1 MNKNTRTVGIYIL
14 LILLG
19 IIFVSSLYR
28 QNYREKDISYTEFL
42 QKVESKQI
50 EEVQIKETYALAIQK
65 DNTRLKVNL
74 PENDPE
80 FYPTLKAQ
88 GVNIKVE
95 QPEGSSWWFS
105 LFSPILIPL
114 LIIVILWIFVIRQA
128 QSGSSQALAFGKSK
142 AKMLVENKPKVTFD
156 DVAGADEAKQELEE
170 IVDFLKSPDKY
181 QALGAKIPK
190 GVLLVGPPGTGK
202 TLIAKAV
209 AGEASVPFFS
219 ISGSEFVEMFVG
231 VGASR
236 VRDLF
241 DQAKKHAPCLIF
253 IDEIDAVGRQRGA
266 GMGGGH
272 DEREQTLNQLL
283 IEMDGFEDNHST
295 IVIAATNRP
304 DILDAALLR
313 PGRFDRQVIVDRP
326 DVEGREKI
334 LQVHAKNKP
343 LAKNVKVEVLAKR
356 TPGFT
361 GADLANLAN
370 EAALLAARENQK
382 EIGMQHLEEALDRVI
397 AGPEKKSKLITE
409 DEKRITAYHEMGHTL
424 IGVFMEHCDPI
435 HKVTIIPRG
444 MALGLTMSL
453 PENRVSASRAYL
465 NDQIAMLLGGR
476 IAEELVFNE
485 MTTGASNDIERAT
498 ELARKMVTQY
508 GMSDKIGPRTVGKK
522 NEHVFMGRDFG
533 EVRNYSDEVARDVD
547 LEIARILDE
556 NYQRAKALLTDHQH
570 ALHEISKVLIEK
582 ETLDTEQINELVK
595 QLEGQLPPS
604 KPERT
609 YAKWQS
615 QVVIGPPDSEPLPE
629 GVVPSAAAQSSVS
642 TTAVKADDEKQ
653 PEKAEIKSEE
663 KL

>member
-14 LILLG
+14 LILTG
-19 IIFVSSLYR
+19 IIFISSLYR
-28 QNYREKDISYTEFL
+28 QNNTEKTPTYTEFL
-42 QKVESKQI
+42 QQVEAGQITDVELKEGSLLARSSQSNERIKVSI
-50 EEVQIKETYALAIQK
+50 P
-65 DNTRLKVNL
+65 D
-74 PENDPE
+74 NDPE
-80 FYPTLKAQ
+80 LIPTLKKRN
-88 GVNIKVE
+88 VNIEVE
-95 QPEGSSWWFS
+95 KPQESSWWFS
-105 LFSPILIPL
+105 LLSPILLPL
-114 LIIVILWIFVIRQA
+114 LIVIILWVFVIRQA
-128 QSGSSQALAFGKSK
+128 QSGGSQAMAFGKSK
-142 AKMLVENKPKVTFD
+142 AKMLVENKPKMSFD
-156 DVAGADEAKQELEE
+156 DVAGADEAKEELEE

-202 TLIAKAV
+202 TLLAKAV

-241 DQAKKHAPCLIF
+241 EQAKKHAPCLIF

-283 IEMDGFEDNHST
+283 IEMDGFEENHST

-326 DVEGREKI
+326 DVEGREQI
-334 LQVHAKNKP
+334 LQVHIKNKP
-343 LAKNVKVEVLAKR
+343 LAKDIKMETLAKR

-361 GADLANLAN
+361 GADLANLTN
-370 EAALLAARENQK
+370 EAALLAARENQT
-382 EIGMQHLEEALDRVI
+382 EIGMRHLDEALDRVI

-409 DEKRITAYHEMGHTL
+409 NEKTITAYHEMGHTL
-424 IGVFMEHCDPI
+424 VGIFMENCDPI

-476 IAEELVFNE
+476 IAEELIFGE

-498 ELARKMVTQY
+498 DLARKMVTQY

-522 NEHVFMGRDFG
+522 NEQVFMGRDFG
-533 EVRNYSDEVARDVD
+533 EVRNYSE
-547 LEIARILDE
+547 EIAAEIDTEIRRILDD
-556 NYQRAKALLTDHQH
+556 NYTRAKNLLEAHKNS
-570 ALHEISKVLIEK
+570 LHEISAVLIEK
-582 ETLDTEQINELVK
+582 ETLDTEQLNELLT
-595 QLEGQLPPS
+595 QLEGKAPPP
-604 KPERT
+604 KPERV
-609 YAKWQS
+609 YAKWQAKLI
-615 QVVIGPPDSEPLPE
+615 VTPDNVIVET
-629 GVVPSAAAQSSVS
+629 VATSADDAEAK
-642 TTAVKADDEKQ
+642 KADTQAGDSNKKVET
-653 PEKAEIKSEE
+653 EE
-663 KL
+663 KEEKV

>member
-1 MNKNTRTVGIYIL
+1 MKKSNKNSGIWIIAGL
-14 LILLG
+14 VALILA
-19 IIFVSSLYR
+19 VSVMNRQAPQESPSYSSFLSLVNAGEIAGVVLEDGHLEATKR
-28 QNYREKDISYTEFL
+28 TGSTKIRVDIP
-42 QKVESKQI
+42 
-50 EEVQIKETYALAIQK
+50 
-65 DNTRLKVNL
+65 R
-74 PENDPE
+74 NDD
-80 FYPTLKAQ
+80 
-88 GVNIKVE
+88 
-95 QPEGSSWWFS
+95 S
-105 LFSPILIPL
+105 LIPL
-114 LIIVILWIFVIRQA
+114 LKEKNVNIEVERPQEASWWMSMLTPLLFPILLLVILYIFVVRQA
-128 QSGSSQALAFGKSK
+128 QSGSSQAMAFGKSK

-156 DVAGADEAKQELEE
+156 DVAGADEAKEELEE

-202 TLIAKAV
+202 TLLAKAV

-241 DQAKKHAPCLIF
+241 EQAKKHAPCLIF

-283 IEMDGFEDNHST
+283 IEMDGFEDSHST

-326 DVEGREKI
+326 DVDGREKI
-334 LQVHAKNKP
+334 LQVHIKNKP
-343 LAKNVKVEVLAKR
+343 LAEEVKVQTLAKR

-361 GADLANLAN
+361 GADLANLTN

-382 EIGMQHLEEALDRVI
+382 EIGMRHLEEALDRVI
-397 AGPEKKSKLITE
+397 AGPEKKTKLITE
-409 DEKRITAYHEMGHTL
+409 DEKRVTAYHEMGHTL
-424 IGVFMEHCDPI
+424 VGRFMENCDPI

-476 IAEELVFNE
+476 IAEEVIFDE

-498 ELARKMVTQY
+498 ELARKMITQY

-522 NEHVFMGRDFG
+522 NEQVFMGRDFG
-533 EVRNYSDEVARDVD
+533 EVRNYSESTAQVVDDE
-547 LEIARILDE
+547 IKRILDE
-556 NYQRAKALLTDHQH
+556 NYVRAKALLEKH
-570 ALHEISKVLIEK
+570 AKALDYISEVLIEK
-582 ETLDTEQINELVK
+582 ETLDTEQIDNLLKEV
-595 QLEGQLPPS
+595 EGQEPPK
-604 KPERT
+604 KPERV
-609 YAKWQS
+609 YAKWQAKEITLS
-615 QVVIGPPDSEPLPE
+615 PE
-629 GVVPSAAAQSSVS
+629 GLSAEPVGVIESNESS
-642 TTAVKADDEKQ
+642 E
-653 PEKAEIKSEE
+653 EKAEENI
-663 KL
+663 

>member
-28 QNYREKDISYTEFL
+28 QNYKEKDISYTEFL
-42 QKVESKQI
+42 QRVEAKQI
-50 EEVQIKETYALAIQK
+50 EEVQIKETYLVANQR
-65 DNTRLKVNL
+65 DNTRLKVNI

-80 FYPTLKAQ
+80 LYPALKRQ
-88 GVNIKVE
+88 NVNIKVE
-95 QPEGSSWWFS
+95 SGETNWWFT

-343 LAKNVKVEVLAKR
+343 LSKNVKVETLAKR

-382 EIGMQHLEEALDRVI
+382 EIGMKHLEEALDRVI

-424 IGVFMEHCDPI
+424 VGVFMENCDPI

-476 IAEELVFNE
+476 LAEELIFDE

-522 NEHVFMGRDFG
+522 NEHVFMGRDYG
-533 EVRNYSDEVARDVD
+533 EIRNYSDEVARDVD
-547 LEIARILDE
+547 LEIQRILDE
-556 NYQRAKALLTDHQH
+556 NYQRAKELLTEHLNS
-570 ALHEISKVLIEK
+570 LHEISKVLIEK
-582 ETLDTEQINELVK
+582 ETLDTDQINDLIK
-595 QLEGQLPPS
+595 QLEGKDPPS

-615 QVVIGPPDSEPLPE
+615 QIVISPPDSDAAVE
-629 GVVPSAAAQSSVS
+629 GAPVTVASQSSVQ
-642 TTAVKADDEKQ
+642 TTAVKTGDDHSSDDK
-653 PEKAEIKSEE
+653 PDKSEE
-663 KL
+663 KI

>member
-1 MNKNTRTVGIYIL
+1 MKKSNKNSGIWIVAGLIAVTLAVSVMSQQAPQESPSYSSFLSLVNSGEIASVTLEDGQLEATKRTNNSKIRV
-14 LILLG
+14 
-19 IIFVSSLYR
+19 
-28 QNYREKDISYTEFL
+28 DIP
-42 QKVESKQI
+42 
-50 EEVQIKETYALAIQK
+50 
-65 DNTRLKVNL
+65 R
-74 PENDPE
+74 NDD
-80 FYPTLKAQ
+80 
-88 GVNIKVE
+88 
-95 QPEGSSWWFS
+95 S
-105 LFSPILIPL
+105 LIPL
-114 LIIVILWIFVIRQA
+114 LKEKNVNIEVERPQEPSWWMSMLTPLLFPILLLIILYIFVVRQA
-128 QSGSSQALAFGKSK
+128 QSGSSQAMAFGKSK

-156 DVAGADEAKQELEE
+156 DVAGADEAKEELEE

-202 TLIAKAV
+202 TLLAKAV

-334 LQVHAKNKP
+334 LQVHIKNKP
-343 LAKNVKVEVLAKR
+343 LSEEVKVETLAKR

-361 GADLANLAN
+361 GADLANLTN
-370 EAALLAARENQK
+370 EAALLAARQNQK
-382 EIGMQHLEEALDRVI
+382 EIGMRHLEEALDRVI

-409 DEKRITAYHEMGHTL
+409 DEKRVTAYHEMGHTL
-424 IGVFMEHCDPI
+424 VGRFMENCDPI

-476 IAEELVFNE
+476 IAEEVIFDE

-498 ELARKMVTQY
+498 ELARKMITQY
-508 GMSDKIGPRTVGKK
+508 GMSDKIGPRTIGKK
-522 NEHVFMGRDFG
+522 NDQVFMGRDFG
-533 EVRNYSDEVARDVD
+533 EVRNYSESIAQVVDDE
-547 LEIARILDE
+547 IQRILDE
-556 NYQRAKALLTDHQH
+556 NYNRAKDLLAAHSD
-570 ALHEISKVLIEK
+570 ALHKISEVLIEK
-582 ETLDTEQINELVK
+582 ETLDTEQIDELIREV
-595 QLEGQLPPS
+595 EGESPPK
-604 KPERT
+604 KPERV
-609 YAKWQS
+609 YAKWQGKET
-615 QVVIGPPDSEPLPE
+615 VLTPE
-629 GVVPSAAAQSSVS
+629 GL
-642 TTAVKADDEKQ
+642 TADPVGV
-653 PEKAEIKSEE
+653 AEGHENVEE
-663 KL
+663 KTQTEENI

>member
-1 MNKNTRTVGIYIL
+1 MKKNNNKNSGIWIVAGLIAVTLAVSVMQRQTPQESPSYSSFLSLVNSGEIASVTLEDGQLEATKRTNNTKIRV
-14 LILLG
+14 
-19 IIFVSSLYR
+19 
-28 QNYREKDISYTEFL
+28 DIP
-42 QKVESKQI
+42 
-50 EEVQIKETYALAIQK
+50 
-65 DNTRLKVNL
+65 R
-74 PENDPE
+74 NDDE
-80 FYPTLKAQ
+80 
-88 GVNIKVE
+88 
-95 QPEGSSWWFS
+95 
-105 LFSPILIPL
+105 LIPL
-114 LIIVILWIFVIRQA
+114 LKEKNVNIEVERPQEPSWWMSMLTPLLFPILLLIILYIFVVRQA
-128 QSGSSQALAFGKSK
+128 QSGSSQAMAFGKSK

-156 DVAGADEAKQELEE
+156 DVAGADEAKEELEE

-202 TLIAKAV
+202 TLLAKAV

-334 LQVHAKNKP
+334 LQVHIKNKP
-343 LAKNVKVEVLAKR
+343 LAEEVKVETLAKR

-361 GADLANLAN
+361 GADLANLTN
-370 EAALLAARENQK
+370 EAALLAARQNQK
-382 EIGMQHLEEALDRVI
+382 EIGMRHLEEALDRVI

-409 DEKRITAYHEMGHTL
+409 DEKRVTAYHEMGHTL
-424 IGVFMEHCDPI
+424 VGRFMENCDPI

-476 IAEELVFNE
+476 IAEEIIFDE

-498 ELARKMVTQY
+498 ELARKMITQY
-508 GMSDKIGPRTVGKK
+508 GMSDKIGPRTIGKK
-522 NEHVFMGRDFG
+522 NEQVFMGRDFG
-533 EVRNYSDEVARDVD
+533 DVRNYSESIAQLVDDE
-547 LEIARILDE
+547 IQRILDE
-556 NYQRAKALLTDHQH
+556 NYQRAKSLLEAHAE
-570 ALHEISKVLIEK
+570 ALHKISDVLIEK
-582 ETLDTEQINELVK
+582 ETLDTEQIDNLIREV
-595 QLEGQLPPS
+595 EGQDPPK
-604 KPERT
+604 KPERV
-609 YAKWQS
+609 YAKWQGKEN
-615 QVVIGPPDSEPLPE
+615 ILTPE
-629 GVVPSAAAQSSVS
+629 GLSSDPVGVVESNHEGP
-642 TTAVKADDEKQ
+642 
-653 PEKAEIKSEE
+653 EE
-663 KL
+663 KTEESV